1 MGSDYGGTVP
11 RFVKGDT
18 VWVSPADS
26 GYWLTDDEA
35 TVLEDVGS
43 GYLVLQAAERIPS
56 YGQGH
61 YVCDVELSRLHDVPQ
76 LIVMPEIVPAR
87 DFRLADFSAKATRFL
102 NAACGYRNTDTGS
115 MRILTHL

>member
-11 RFVKGDT
+11 RFAKGDT
-18 VWVSPADS
+18 VWVSPTDS

-43 GYLVLQAAERIPS
+43 GYLVLQAAERVSS

-61 YVCDVELSRLHDVPQ
+61 YVCDAELSGLHDVPQ
-76 LIVMPEIVPAR
+76 LAAEVEKVAIR
-87 DFRLADFSAKATRFL
+87 DFRLADFGSRATRLL

-115 MRILTHL
+115 MRILTHV